1 MRKASLLGSLGLMA
15 CVAGTADGQKIANPA
30 LQRVAATERISVSSL
45 TLEQALAKPD
55 GTVLVGRDGKDVSV
69 AQLRKL
75 SLHRQQALGRSKTP
89 RAFLV
94 PASVGKT
101 KSPTGLSRVAEGGH
115 EVAAAVAAANAL
127 RTSRLASVGPNRAK
141 IVRPQ
146 PGIWEV
152 NGRPKNFVL
161 SPGKP
166 VTLTGLG
173 FGGTMGQANAIGQ
186 FPGGALSLRVVDWH
200 DDQVDAMVAPDV
212 TGVPDQPVVV
222 QIVTGAGKVFKLD
235 GGRFYAS
242 RQEITLTTGIPRMV
256 RLAAGGPPTTMSD
269 NGDVFRMSSGD
280 SINCFA
286 AGADTLTTVDPGR
299 GFVVT
304 GLSATWGRTDS
315 GDGDY
320 MGDAGSRTFSP
331 GYGFGDWSG
340 DSIRVSWGV
349 WRSHSS
355 PYGMLSGYDECT
367 SEYQIAVTVSGPA
380 GVRPF

>member
-1 MRKASLLGSLGLMA
+1 MRKAPLLGSLVLA
-15 CVAGTADGQKIANPA
+15 VCVARSAGAQKIANPA
-30 LQRVAATERISVSSL
+30 FQRPASAAKISVSSL

-55 GTVLVGRDGKDVSV
+55 GTVLVGHDGKDVTV
-69 AQLRKL
+69 GQLRRL
-75 SLHRQQALGRSKTP
+75 HQHRQDKLARSKTP

-94 PASVGKT
+94 PASVAKT
-101 KSPTGLSRVAEGGH
+101 KSPRGLSRVADGGH
-115 EVAAAVAAANAL
+115 ALAADIAAANAL
-127 RTSRLASVGPNRAK
+127 RSSRLASVGPNRAK
-141 IVRPQ
+141 IQRPQ
-146 PGIWEV
+146 PGLWEV
-152 NGRPKNFVL
+152 NGKPRNFVL

-200 DDQVDAMVAPDV
+200 DDQVDALLAPDV

-222 QIVTGAGKVFKLD
+222 QVVTGGGKIYKLD

-242 RQEITLTTGIPRMV
+242 RREITLTTGIPRMV
-256 RLAAGGPPTTMSD
+256 RLAASGQPAAMSD
-269 NGDVFRMSSGD
+269 DGVVSRVTTGE

-286 AGADTLTTVDPGR
+286 TGADTLTTVDPGR

-304 GLSATWGRTDS
+304 GLGATWGRTDS
-315 GDGDY
+315 GDGDE

-331 GYGFGDWSG
+331 GYGFGDWNG
-340 DSIRVSWGV
+340 DSIRVNWGV

-355 PYGMLSGYDECT
+355 PYGMLSGSDVC
-367 SEYQIAVTVSGPA
+367 SSDYQISVSLSGPA
-380 GVRPF
+380 GVQPF